1 MNAFIACP
9 AMTSRCRFQ
18 MAEYVPQARFIRKR
32 WPPMGRASEGGDVG
46 DRDVPQRKRREDGA
60 DAIKLRQFRADG
72 YFAPTVGS
80 RRAA

>member
-32 WPPMGRASEGGDVG
+32 WPLWVGHQKEVMSEIATFLKGNVAKMAPMR
-46 DRDVPQRKRREDGA
+46 
-60 DAIKLRQFRADG
+60 
-72 YFAPTVGS
+72 
-80 RRAA
+80 